1 MYRGS
6 TLLSQKEKPL
16 DFQFKDDIIRA
27 PDFTGIYP
35 QCAFNRRGA
44 MSRKGRPRKKK
55 VIQEQPRIDHFSPR
69 GRPGRPDETV
79 VALEEY
85 EALRLSD
92 HLGMH
97 QGRAAAMMG
106 ISQQS
111 FSRIVRE
118 ARRKVADAIVNAKI
132 IRIDGGDFVS
142 KRSIA
147 VTEKLR
153 RRPPEPEAA

>member
-1 MYRGS
+1 M
-6 TLLSQKEKPL
+6 SQ
-16 DFQFKDDIIRA
+16 
-27 PDFTGIYP
+27 
-35 QCAFNRRGA
+35 
-44 MSRKGRPRKKK
+44 KGRPRKKK
-55 VIQEQPRIDHFSPR
+55 IIQEQPRIDQFSPQ

-97 QGRAAAMMG
+97 QSRAAVMMG

-142 KRSIA
+142 KRAIA
-147 VTEKLR
+147 VEEKLR
-153 RRPPEPEAA
+153 RRPSESKAV